1 MRSLWKLLPYYRP
14 YRRHVWMGLLLVV
27 LSSAIGS
34 VPPWLLRSAVDGMR
48 TDAPMS
54 RILWL
59 TGGIVGLALVAGAM
73 RYWMR
78 ELLNGLSRL
87 IEFDLRND
95 LFERLTSLDATFY
108 GKHRTGDLMA
118 RLTNDLSAV
127 RQAAGPAPMYL
138 ANTVFGGVFALWF
151 MLRIDARFT
160 GLALLPMALLPVTA
174 IVLGREIH
182 RRFEAVQEY
191 FGDMTTMA
199 QENLSGV
206 RVVRAYRQEGAEI
219 GRFSAMGES
228 YIAKNRDYYA

>member
-127 RQAAGPAPMYL
+127 RQAAGPAPL
-138 ANTVFGGVFALWF
+138 GG
-151 MLRIDARFT
+151 
-160 GLALLPMALLPVTA
+160 
-174 IVLGREIH
+174 
-182 RRFEAVQEY
+182 
-191 FGDMTTMA
+191 
-199 QENLSGV
+199 
-206 RVVRAYRQEGAEI
+206 
-219 GRFSAMGES
+219 
-228 YIAKNRDYYA
+228 